1 MTVQFEAPG
10 IGNTDAVVHC
20 VIDRIEQGGI
30 EHVVV
35 ATTTGDTGVR
45 FMEALKETNA
55 HLICVTHHM
64 GFRQPNQIELEPIL
78 ASQLREGGARVL
90 TMSHALSGVARSISK
105 KFGGTSTTEMIAHTL
120 RMFGQG
126 MKVCVEI
133 AVMAADA
140 GIIPVGR
147 DVICVGGTGRGA
159 DAAIVLQPAH
169 MNAFFDMK
177 IREILCWPRLPVGI
191 E

>member
-1 MTVQFEAPG
+1 MTVQFESPG
-10 IGNTDAVVHC
+10 TGNTGAVVQC
-20 VIDRIEQGGI
+20 VLARLEKGDI

-45 FMEALKETNA
+45 FMDALKGTDA
-55 HLICVTHHM
+55 QLICVTHHM
-64 GFRQPNQIELEPIL
+64 GFREPNQIELEPML

-90 TMSHALSGVARSISK
+90 TTTHALSGIARSISK
-105 KFGGTSTTEMIAHTL
+105 MFGGISTPELIAQTL

-140 GIIPVGR
+140 GLVPAGR
-147 DVICVGGTGRGA
+147 DIICVGGSGRGA
-159 DAAIVLQPAH
+159 DAAVVIHPAH

-177 IREILCWPRLPVGI
+177 VREILCWPKLS
-191 E
+191 

>member
-10 IGNTDAVVHC
+10 TANTDAVIQC
-20 VIDRIEQGGI
+20 VLDRLEKGDID
-30 EHVVV
+30 HVVV

-45 FMEALKETNA
+45 FMEALSDSDA
-55 HLICVTHHM
+55 QLICVTHHM
-64 GFRQPNQIELEPIL
+64 GFREPNQSELEPML

-140 GIIPVGR
+140 GAIQAGR
-147 DVICVGGTGRGA
+147 DVICVGGSGRGA
-159 DAAIVLQPAH
+159 DAAVVLRAAH
-169 MNAFFDMK
+169 MNEFFDTK
-177 IREILCWPRLPVGI
+177 VREILCWPKLP
-191 E
+191 

>member
-1 MTVQFEAPG
+1 MTTQFEAPG
-10 IGNTDAVVHC
+10 AGNTSAVIQC
-20 VIDRIEQGGI
+20 VLDRIEIGDI

-45 FMEALKETNA
+45 FMESLKETN
-55 HLICVTHHM
+55 LQVVCVTHHM
-64 GFRQPNQIELEPIL
+64 GFRDPNQSELEPL
-78 ASQLREGGARVL
+78 LKSQLCKGGVQVL

-105 KFGGTSTTEMIAHTL
+105 KFGGTSTTELIAHTL
-120 RMFGQG
+120 RLFGQG

-140 GIIPVGR
+140 GAIPAGR
-147 DVICVGGTGRGA
+147 DVICVGGSGRGA
-159 DAAIVLQPAH
+159 DAAVVLRPAH

-177 IREILCWPRLPVGI
+177 VREILCWPKLP
-191 E
+191 

>member
-1 MTVQFEAPG
+1 MTVQFETPG
-10 IGNTDAVVHC
+10 TVNTDVVVQC
-20 VIDRIEQGGI
+20 VVNRIEEGGI
-30 EHVVV
+30 DHVVV

-45 FMEALKETNA
+45 FMEAMKDVNA

-64 GFRQPNQIELEPIL
+64 GFREPNQMELEPML
-78 ASQLREGGARVL
+78 ASQLREGGARIL

-120 RMFGQG
+120 CMFGQG

-140 GIIPVGR
+140 GAISSGQ
-147 DVICVGGTGRGA
+147 DVICVGGSGRGA
-159 DAAIVLQPAH
+159 DAAVVLRPAH
-169 MNAFFDMK
+169 MNAFFDIK
-177 IREILCWPRLPVGI
+177 IREILCWPKLP
-191 E
+191 

>member
-1 MTVQFEAPG
+1 MTVQFESPG
-10 IGNTDAVVHC
+10 TVNTDAVVQC
-20 VIDRIEQGGI
+20 VINRIGEGDI
-30 EHVVV
+30 DHVVV

-45 FMEALKETNA
+45 FTESLKETNA
-55 HLICVTHHM
+55 RLICVTHHM
-64 GFRQPNQIELEPIL
+64 GFREPNQLELEPMF
-78 ASQLREGGARVL
+78 STQLREGGAHIL

-140 GIIPVGR
+140 GAIPAGK
-147 DVICVGGTGRGA
+147 DVICVGGSGRGA
-159 DAAIVLQPAH
+159 DTAVVLRAAH
-169 MNAFFDMK
+169 MNAFFDTT
-177 IREILCWPRLPVGI
+177 IREILCWPKLP
-191 E
+191 

>member
-10 IGNTDAVVHC
+10 TANTDAVVQC
-20 VIDRIEQGGI
+20 VVDRIEQGDI
-30 EHVVV
+30 SHVVV
-35 ATTTGDTGVR
+35 ATNTGDTGVR
-45 FMEALKETNA
+45 FMEALKGSGTQ
-55 HLICVTHHM
+55 IVCITHHM
-64 GFRQPNQIELEPIL
+64 GFREPNQIELEPML
-78 ASQLREGGARVL
+78 ASRLREGGARVL

-140 GIIPVGR
+140 GAIQSGS

-159 DAAIVLQPAH
+159 DAAVVLRAAH
-169 MNAFFDMK
+169 MNEFFDTK
-177 IREILCWPRLPVGI
+177 IREILCWPKLP
-191 E
+191 

>member
-10 IGNTDAVVHC
+10 TVNTDAVIQC
-20 VIDRIEQGGI
+20 VLDRLEKGDI

-45 FMEALKETNA
+45 FMEALQETSA
-55 HLICVTHHM
+55 QLICVTHHM
-64 GFRQPNQIELEPIL
+64 GFREPNQMELEPML

-90 TMSHALSGVARSISK
+90 TMSHALSGVARAISK

-140 GIIPVGR
+140 GAIPSGR
-147 DVICVGGTGRGA
+147 DVICVGGSGRGA
-159 DAAIVLQPAH
+159 DAAVVLRPEH
-169 MNAFFDMK
+169 MNTFFDTK
-177 IREILCWPRLPVGI
+177 IREILCWPKLS
-191 E
+191 

>member
-1 MTVQFEAPG
+1 
-10 IGNTDAVVHC
+10 VV
-20 VIDRIEQGGI
+20 DRLEQGDI

-45 FMEALKETNA
+45 FMEALKDSDVQ
-55 HLICVTHHM
+55 LICVTHHM
-64 GFRQPNQIELEPIL
+64 GFREQNQIELEPML

-133 AVMAADA
+133 AVMAADTGAIPA
-140 GIIPVGR
+140 GE
-147 DVICVGGTGRGA
+147 DVICVGGSGRGA
-159 DAAIVLQPAH
+159 DAAVVLKAAH
-169 MNAFFDMK
+169 MNAFFDTT
-177 IREILCWPRLPVGI
+177 IREILCWPKLP
-191 E
+191 

>member
-1 MTVQFEAPG
+1 MTIQFKAPG
-10 IGNTDAVVHC
+10 IANTDAVVQC
-20 VIDRIEQGGI
+20 VVDRIEQGNI
-30 EHVVV
+30 DHVVV

-45 FMEALKETNA
+45 FMEALKDTDA

-64 GFRQPNQIELEPIL
+64 GFREPNQMELEPML
-78 ASQLREGGARVL
+78 SSQLREGGAQIL
-90 TMSHALSGVARSISK
+90 TMSHALSGVARSVSK

-140 GIIPVGR
+140 GAIPAGS
-147 DVICVGGTGRGA
+147 DVICVGGSGRGA
-159 DAAIVLQPAH
+159 DAAVVLRPAT
-169 MNAFFDMK
+169 MNAFFDTT
-177 IREILCWPRLPVGI
+177 IRELLCWPKLP
-191 E
+191 

>member
-10 IGNTDAVVHC
+10 TANTDAVVQC
-20 VIDRIEQGGI
+20 VVNRIELGGI
-30 EHVVV
+30 DHVVV

-55 HLICVTHHM
+55 QLICVTHHM
-64 GFRQPNQIELEPIL
+64 GFREPNQIELEPML
-78 ASQLREGGARVL
+78 ASQIREGGARVL

-126 MKVCVEI
+126 MKVCVEV

-140 GIIPVGR
+140 GAIPAGQ
-147 DVICVGGTGRGA
+147 DVICVGGSGRGA
-159 DAAIVLQPAH
+159 DAAVVLRAAH

-177 IREILCWPRLPVGI
+177 IREILCWPKLP
-191 E
+191 

>member
-10 IGNTDAVVHC
+10 TVNTDAVVQC
-20 VIDRIEQGGI
+20 VLDRLEKGDI

-45 FMEALKETNA
+45 FMEALKGTSA
-55 HLICVTHHM
+55 QLICVTHHM
-64 GFRQPNQIELEPIL
+64 GFREPNQIELEPML
-78 ASQLREGGARVL
+78 ASQLREGGTRVL
-90 TMSHALSGVARSISK
+90 TMSHALSGVARAISK

-120 RMFGQG
+120 RLFGQG

-140 GIIPVGR
+140 GAIPAGR
-147 DVICVGGTGRGA
+147 DVICVGGSGRGA
-159 DAAIVLQPAH
+159 DAAVVLRPAH
-169 MNAFFDMK
+169 MNEFFDTK
-177 IREILCWPRLPVGI
+177 IREILCWPKLP
-191 E
+191 

>member
-10 IGNTDAVVHC
+10 TVNTDAVVQC
-20 VIDRIEQGGI
+20 VLDRVEKGDI

-35 ATTTGDTGVR
+35 ATTTGDCGVR
-45 FMEALKETNA
+45 FMEALKETSA

-64 GFRQPNQIELEPIL
+64 GFREINQSELEPAL
-78 ASQLREGGARVL
+78 ASQLREGSAQVV

-105 KFGGTSTTEMIAHTL
+105 KFGGTSPTEMIAHTL
-120 RMFGQG
+120 RMFGEG

-140 GIIPVGR
+140 GVIPAGH
-147 DVICVGGTGRGA
+147 DVICVGGSGRGA
-159 DAAIVLQPAH
+159 DTAVVLRSEH
-169 MNAFFDMK
+169 MNAFFDTK
-177 IREILCWPRLPVGI
+177 VREILCWPKLP
-191 E
+191 

>member
-10 IGNTDAVVHC
+10 TVNTDAVVQC
-20 VIDRIEQGGI
+20 VLDRLERGDI

-45 FMEALKETNA
+45 FMEALKETSA
-55 HLICVTHHM
+55 QLICVTHHM
-64 GFRQPNQIELEPIL
+64 GFRELNQIELEPML
-78 ASQLREGGARVL
+78 ASQLREGGARVV
-90 TMSHALSGVARSISK
+90 TMSHALSGVARAISK

-133 AVMAADA
+133 AVMAADTGA
-140 GIIPVGR
+140 IPAGR
-147 DVICVGGTGRGA
+147 DVICVGGSGRGA
-159 DAAIVLQPAH
+159 DAAVVLQPAH
-169 MNAFFDMK
+169 MNAFFDTK
-177 IREILCWPRLPVGI
+177 IRELLCWPKLP
-191 E
+191 

>member
-10 IGNTDAVVHC
+10 TVNTDAVVQC
-20 VIDRIEQGGI
+20 VINRIEQGGI

-45 FMEALKETNA
+45 FMQALKETDA

-64 GFRQPNQIELEPIL
+64 GFREPNQMELEPML
-78 ASQLREGGARVL
+78 SSQLREGGAHIL

-140 GIIPVGR
+140 GVIPAGR
-147 DVICVGGTGRGA
+147 DVICVGGSGRGA
-159 DAAIVLQPAH
+159 DAAVVLRAAH
-169 MNAFFDMK
+169 MNAFFDTK
-177 IREILCWPRLPVGI
+177 IREILCWPKLP
-191 E
+191 